1 MYYITVKSGG
11 DGTELYYLSKD
22 NLWVFDKRKAH
33 KYFTRLIARIV
44 VSRLVLALE
53 TVEIVKIYP
62 YGEMDNHISVRS

>member
-33 KYFTRLIARIV
+33 KFLTRLIARII
-44 VSRLVLALE
+44 VSRLVLALDNL
-53 TVEIVKIYP
+53 EICPCSLI
-62 YGEMDNHISVRS
+62 G